1 MLRTLLIFAT
11 TATHFVVI
19 ATVAVRADDFTEPRP
34 QAVDLAVEDPPT
46 EPAGPLT
53 WHKELEPALREAR
66 ERNAP
71 VLVRVGATWCTW
83 CRRLDREIVKPEVQ
97 QALGRWVLVELDA
110 DDDQE
115 EVRRMNVGPIPALR
129 VLDTGGH
136 VLRSHDGFLAAKPLV
151 DWLRR
156 ASETGPA
163 GESLGAVAEV
173 PELSAATLP
182 KLVKLLGHRDA
193 ELRDAAVRQLKL
205 DRALTA
211 AAVTVA
217 FRQGTLATRL
227 SALDVLAH
235 WKAPVVDLDPWDP
248 ATLTAER
255 LDELERWAGKVIE
268 N

>member
-1 MLRTLLIFAT
+1 MMRSVLFRAT
-11 TATHFVVI
+11 I
-19 ATVAVRADDFTEPRP
+19 ATFSFAFAVVCVLADDITEPRP
-34 QAVDLAVEDPPT
+34 QPVELAVEDPAT

-71 VLVRVGATWCTW
+71 VLVRVGATWCGW

-110 DDDQE
+110 DEDQD

-129 VLDTGGH
+129 SLDAGGH
-136 VLRSHDGFLAAKPLV
+136 VLRSHDGYLAAKPLV

-156 ASETGPA
+156 AGESGRA
-163 GESLGAVAEV
+163 GEALGADV

-182 KLVKLLGHRDA
+182 KLVKLLGHRDP
-193 ELRDAAVRQLKL
+193 ELRDAAVRQLKS

-211 AAVTVA
+211 TAVTAA

-227 SALDVLAH
+227 SALDVLTH
-235 WKAPVVDLDPWDP
+235 WKAPVTALDPWDP
-248 ATLTAER
+248 ATLTPER
-255 LDELERWAGKVIE
+255 LEGLDQWVGKEIA